1 MTLKIAGLVAGEH
14 RKYFDDFIVPQIDGE
29 QIQYLGMVDEKTR
42 NDLFRNAYA
51 NLHLV
56 SFAEPF
62 GLTIVE
68 SLACGT
74 PVIAINK
81 GSVPEI
87 ITEGKTGFIVNS
99 LDEAVE
105 RIDEVS
111 TIDRNDC
118 RNRAE
123 FFSIDNMVDGY
134 IKVYDRIMELEAY
147 R

>member
-1 MTLKIAGLVAGEH
+1 
-14 RKYFDDFIVPQIDGE
+14 
-29 QIQYLGMVDEKTR
+29 
-42 NDLFRNAYA
+42 
-51 NLHLV
+51 LV

-105 RIDEVS
+105 RVDEVN

-134 IKVYDRIMELEAY
+134 IKVYDKIMELEAH